1 MSTVR
6 SLVSAIEAKL
16 HAAAPARSGVHL
28 ASLGDSRLTGDGQPV
43 RMRRRQL
50 EILTL
55 LALQPNG
62 MTPEQLHFAVYGDRR
77 TATSTLKADISNLR
91 KATGVEIASRVYRL
105 ISPISCDAVDLLAA
119 LKKGDTATA
128 LRLYRGPLLPGSEL
142 PGVVDWRQHFEVAVR
157 TAVLAS
163 ANADHALQL
172 GEHAVN
178 DAEIHESA
186 LRLLPVA
193 DGRRAI
199 AAARLHTAIRL

>member
-91 KATGVEIASRVYRL
+91 KATGVEIASRVYR
-105 ISPISCDAVDLLAA
+105 
-119 LKKGDTATA
+119 
-128 LRLYRGPLLPGSEL
+128 
-142 PGVVDWRQHFEVAVR
+142 
-157 TAVLAS
+157 
-163 ANADHALQL
+163 
-172 GEHAVN
+172 
-178 DAEIHESA
+178 
-186 LRLLPVA
+186 
-193 DGRRAI
+193 
-199 AAARLHTAIRL
+199 